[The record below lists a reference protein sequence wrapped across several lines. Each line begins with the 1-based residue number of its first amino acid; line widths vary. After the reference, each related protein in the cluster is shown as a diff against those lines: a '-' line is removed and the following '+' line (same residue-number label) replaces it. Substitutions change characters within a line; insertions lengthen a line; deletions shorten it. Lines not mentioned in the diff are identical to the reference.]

1 VETMQL
7 PDDIANETILLLTKE
22 RIQPHQ
28 LLNGKFSETE
38 LRSIGIGLG
47 VAKLLVELGKS
58 TTLEEKQ
65 IEMQEKKEKKK
76 KIDVFLSF
84 TGEEEKW
91 GKGCFRKAILGP
103 LALSLENE
111 GLSVFYC
118 ETSINEIGNEK
129 YGEEAKFGEII
140 RDGIWNCRGGGLFVM
155 LMTDNYLDTEWPL
168 MEMGMAYLW
177 REKGIRLL
185 PILLTKK
192 MTMDICK
199 VHRHMQ
205 TLTPELTDFQ
215 FEEKIKLAD
224 DDAGERPQEQRSSE
238 DEKIMRTKRIEEV
251 VEKLKRRILEG
262 AKTQIKWNGSDE
274 KKMNGKDD
282 LNVRDMESAVQVHTF
297 VFDFILILFLILL
310 IDF

>member
-1 VETMQL
+1 
-7 PDDIANETILLLTKE
+7 
-22 RIQPHQ
+22 
-28 LLNGKFSETE
+28 
-38 LRSIGIGLG
+38 
-47 VAKLLVELGKS
+47 
-58 TTLEEKQ
+58 
-65 IEMQEKKEKKK
+65 
-76 KIDVFLSF
+76 
-84 TGEEEKW
+84 
-91 GKGCFRKAILGP
+91 
-103 LALSLENE
+103 
-111 GLSVFYC
+111 
-118 ETSINEIGNEK
+118 
-129 YGEEAKFGEII
+129 
-140 RDGIWNCRGGGLFVM
+140 M
-155 LMTDNYLDTEWPL
+155 LITDNYLDTEWPL

-185 PILLTKK
+185 PILLTKN

-199 VHRHMQ
+199 RHRHMK
-205 TLTPELTDFQ
+205 TLTPELTKYE
-215 FEEKIKLAD
+215 FETNIKLAD